1 MRETFNELDLT
12 SELIEISM
20 SEEEPNFSLST
31 HGYTGTTQVMT
42 DYKKQQEYTMLL
54 CTLASRESNRFND
67 LIISV

>member
-42 DYKKQQEYTMLL
+42 DYNK
-54 CTLASRESNRFND
+54 
-67 LIISV
+67 